1 MGTVLAVTSALTKT
15 YAQNKALEAQGK
27 ANQQTAKNIVRS
39 QNYSFQNLEQER
51 SDAFESTVAEL
62 ERTNLQGNRQEAS
75 VRAAVNEGIMGGGR
89 TANLI
94 NRAAEADTNRT
105 LSSVR
110 TNYEKKSNEI
120 DLNKEAAS
128 INAKQQISSIKNVEA
143 PSLFSTML
151 SIGSAVIGSKATQ
164 ESIGA
169 IRSNA
174 GVDSPVS
181 QSSGYSGNLMTYNY
195 DSKTFTTTLAN
206 KASYTNLLGDIDF
219 GNKFKFGYTNPYINA
234 NKFSF

>member
-1 MGTVLAVTSALTKT
+1 MGTVLAVTAALTKT

-27 ANQQTAKNIVRS
+27 ANQQTAKNIVMS

-120 DLNKEAAS
+120 DLNKEAVS
-128 INAKQQISSIKNVEA
+128 INAEQQIKSIKNVEA
-143 PSLFSTML
+143 PSPFSTML
-151 SIGSAVIGSKATQ
+151 SIGSAFIESKGTQ

-181 QSSGYSGNLMTYNY
+181 QSSMTYNY
-195 DSKTFTTTLAN
+195 ASKTYTTTLAN